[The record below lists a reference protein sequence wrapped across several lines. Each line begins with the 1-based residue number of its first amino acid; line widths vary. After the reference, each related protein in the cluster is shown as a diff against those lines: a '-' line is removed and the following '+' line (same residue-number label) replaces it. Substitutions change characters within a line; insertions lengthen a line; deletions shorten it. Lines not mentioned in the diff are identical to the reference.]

1 MLEKIANL
9 ELVKLKNK
17 KPLIAGLCISA
28 AMLLLVLLNIKE
40 FWATGSFDF
49 RGGLKCLV
57 LFVIMTMFLV
67 IKIKLPKWVEFGV
80 SIVMLFAG
88 PYLIFEMVRLLV
100 GAPEYTSYIYEMNLM
115 FYVIL
120 QFVVFVFTLSPRVAI
135 TVGLVISWGIHIA
148 NELVL
153 LIRGTP
159 LVPTD
164 LYAITTA
171 MTVTSPD
178 SWHFNVAML
187 LGTILCV
194 ALIALVWQF
203 KLVYPKWWARI
214 PAFVIGVAIIVNC
227 VWEIAILDYESF
239 STSTFDQESTND
251 VNGIALG
258 FYINCRKMKFD
269 EPVGY
274 NKEAVEQF
282 LSQYTD
288 ETLEEGTELPNI
300 IVVMNESFSD
310 LSYVGKLRTD
320 TPYIEFFNSLTRD
333 YPHGKLLVSVL
344 GGGTCNTEFEFLT
357 SLSMLNMPNNCYA
370 YMQHVTGETPSLAS
384 YLKEYGY
391 TSVAMHPFYEICWK
405 RNSIYPFLGFDDY
418 ISGEDMSDDHGVY
431 VSADRWEKG
440 FGDDVEYVRTL
451 ISDSFFY
458 DEVIKQFENKGDKE
472 KMFIFA
478 LTVQNHSPYE
488 YMGEDFETDV
498 HITNYEG
505 DYPRAEQYL
514 SLVKDSD
521 EALQELITYFEG
533 VDEKTMIVFFGDHQ
547 PNVEHQLINQMAPY
561 RNLIVNS
568 YLSRYMT
575 PFVIWA
581 NYDIG
586 GREDLGVMSANYLG
600 LTALEYAGVPLSR
613 EYQMIMD
620 TREVSIAQNSW
631 GYYDRFHA
639 WYDREDEETYKDEIL
654 NIYNYYTYWML
665 NDR

>member
-1 MLEKIANL
+1 MIKTANF
-9 ELVKLKNK
+9 EIIKLKER
-17 KPLIAGLCISA
+17 KPLITGLCISA
-28 AMLLLVLLNIKE
+28 AMLVLVLFNIKE
-40 FWATGSFDF
+40 FWANDVFNWAGAI
-49 RGGLKCLV
+49 KCLA
-57 LFVIMTMFLV
+57 LFAIMTAFLI

-80 SIVMLFAG
+80 SIAMLFAG

-100 GAPEYTSYIYEMNLM
+100 GAPEYTSYIYEMNLI
-115 FYVIL
+115 FYVAL
-120 QFVVFVFTLSPRVAI
+120 QFLVFIFTQSPRVAI
-135 TVGLVISWGIHIA
+135 VSGLVISWGVHIA

-171 MTVTSPD
+171 MTVTTPQ
-178 SWHFNVAML
+178 SWHFNVSML
-187 LGTILCV
+187 LGTLCCV
-194 ALIALVWQF
+194 AMIAFVWQF

-214 PAFVIGVAIIVNC
+214 PAVIVGIAITANC
-227 VWEIAILDYESF
+227 IYEIAILDYESF
-239 STSTFDQESTND
+239 STSTFDQESTNN

-258 FYINCRKMKFD
+258 FYINCRKMQFD

-274 NKEAVEQF
+274 SEAAIEEF

-288 ETLEEGTELPNI
+288 ETLEEGEELPNI
-300 IVVMNESFSD
+300 IVVMNESFAD

-320 TPYIEFFNSLTRD
+320 NPYMEYFNSLTRK

-370 YMQHVTGETPSLAS
+370 YMQHITGETPSLAS
-384 YLKEYGY
+384 YLNGFGY
-391 TSVAMHPFYEICWK
+391 RSIAMHPFYEICWK
-405 RNSIYPFLGFDDY
+405 RNSIYPFMGFEDY
-418 ISGEDMSDDHGVY
+418 ISGEDMSDDHGIY

-440 FGDDVEYVRTL
+440 FGDDVEYIRTL

-458 DEVIKQFENKGDKE
+458 KELIKEFESKGEDE

-478 LTVQNHSPYE
+478 VTVQNHSSYE
-488 YMGEDFETDV
+488 YDGEDFETDV

-505 DYPRAEQYL
+505 EYPRAEQYL
-514 SLVKDSD
+514 SLVKDSN
-521 EALQELITYFEG
+521 EALEELITYFEG

-586 GREDLGVMSANYLG
+586 EAEDLGVMSANYLG

-620 TREVSIAQNSW
+620 TREVSIAQNAW
-631 GYYDRFHA
+631 GYYDKFHA
-639 WYDREDEETYKDEIL
+639 WYDREDEAYKDEIL

>member
-1 MLEKIANL
+1 MI
-9 ELVKLKNK
+9 KLKSK
-17 KPLIAGLCISA
+17 KPLIAGMCISA
-28 AMLLLVLLNIKE
+28 LMLLLILLNAGE
-40 FWATGSFDF
+40 FVADGVFKTDSAV
-49 RGGLKCLV
+49 KCV
-57 LFVIMTMFLV
+57 ALFVVMTAFLV
-67 IKIKLPKWVEFGV
+67 FKISLPKWAQAVASLV
-80 SIVMLFAG
+80 LLFAG

-100 GAPEYTSYIYEMNLM
+100 GAPQYNSYIYEMNLV
-115 FYVIL
+115 FYVAL
-120 QFVVFVFTLSPRVAI
+120 EFAVFALTQSPKIALSA
-135 TVGLVISWGIHIA
+135 GLAISWILHTA
-148 NELVL
+148 NEVVL

-164 LYAITTA
+164 LYAIRTA
-171 MTVTSPD
+171 MTVTSPEN
-178 SWHFNVAML
+178 WHFNVEML
-187 LGTILCV
+187 LGTVCCI

-203 KLVYPKWWARI
+203 DLKYPKKWLRL
-214 PAFVIGVAIIVNC
+214 PAIAVG
-227 VWEIAILDYESF
+227 IAITVSSVLTISWIDYTSF

-251 VNGIALG
+251 LNGIALS
-258 FYINCRKMKFD
+258 FYINCCKMRFD

-274 NKEAVEQF
+274 SEEAIEQF

-288 ETLEEGTELPNI
+288 EVLEEGEELPNI

-320 TPYIEFFNSLTRD
+320 NAYMDYFDSLTRK

-384 YLKEYGY
+384 YLKGYGY
-391 TSVAMHPFYEICWK
+391 KAIAMHPFYEICWK
-405 RNSIYPFLGFDDY
+405 RNSIYPFMGFDDY
-418 ISGEDMSDDHGVY
+418 VSGEDMSDDHGIY

-458 DEVIKQFENKGDKE
+458 KELIEQFENKGEDE

-478 LTVQNHSPYE
+478 LTVQNHSSYE
-488 YMGEDFETDV
+488 YAGDDFETDV
-498 HITNYEG
+498 HITNYDG
-505 DYPRAEQYL
+505 YFPRAEQYL

-521 EALQELITYFEG
+521 EALEELITYFEG

-547 PNVEHQLINQMAPY
+547 PNVEHQLINLMAPY
-561 RNLIVNS
+561 RNQLVNS
-568 YLSRYMT
+568 YLTRYMT

-613 EYQMIMD
+613 EQQMIMD
-620 TREVSIAQNSW
+620 TREISIAQNSW

-639 WYDREDEETYKDEIL
+639 WYDRETEEPYKDEIL
-654 NIYNYYTYWML
+654 NIYNYYTYWLL
-665 NDR
+665 NER

>member
-1 MLEKIANL
+1 MF
-9 ELVKLKNK
+9 KLKSQ
-17 KPLIAGLCISA
+17 KPLIAGICISA

-40 FWATGSFDF
+40 FRTDGVFNTDGA
-49 RGGLKCLV
+49 LKCLA
-57 LFVIMTMFLV
+57 LFVIMTAFLIFKV
-67 IKIKLPKWVEFGV
+67 TLPKWAESAV
-80 SIVMLFAG
+80 SVVLLFAG

-100 GAPEYTSYIYEMNLM
+100 GAPEYTSYIYEMNLI
-115 FYVIL
+115 FYVAL
-120 QFVVFVFTLSPRVAI
+120 EFAVFVFTQSPRIAL
-135 TVGLVISWGIHIA
+135 TSGLVISWTAHAA

-159 LVPTD
+159 VVPTD
-164 LYAITTA
+164 LYAIRTA
-171 MTVTSPD
+171 MTVTSPE

-187 LGTILCV
+187 LGTICCV

-203 KLVYPKWWARI
+203 KLTYPKWWLRI
-214 PAFVIGVAIIVNC
+214 PAAIVGIAITVNC
-227 VWEIAILDYESF
+227 IVTIAMLDHTSF

-251 VNGIALG
+251 LNGIALS
-258 FYINCRKMKFD
+258 FYINCRKMQFD
-269 EPVGY
+269 KPAGY
-274 NKEAVEQF
+274 SEEAIEQF

-288 ETLEEGTELPNI
+288 ETLEDGEELPNI
-300 IVVMNESFSD
+300 IVVMNESFAD
-310 LSYVGKLRTD
+310 LSYVGKLKTD
-320 TPYIEFFNSLTRD
+320 NAYMSFFNSLTRK

-370 YMQHVTGETPSLAS
+370 YMQHITGETPSLAS
-384 YLKEYGY
+384 YLKNYGY
-391 TSVAMHPFYEICWK
+391 RAVAMHPFYEICWK
-405 RNSIYPFLGFDDY
+405 RNSIYPFMGFDDY
-418 ISGEDMSDDHGVY
+418 ISGEDMSDEHGVY

-458 DEVIKQFENKGDKE
+458 KELIKEFEAKSEDE

-478 LTVQNHSPYE
+478 VTVQNHSSYE
-488 YMGEDFETDV
+488 YEGEDFVTDV
-498 HITNYEG
+498 HITNYDGE
-505 DYPRAEQYL
+505 YPRAEQYL

-521 EALQELITYFEG
+521 EALEELITYFEG

-547 PNVEHQLINQMAPY
+547 PNVEHQLINLMAPY
-561 RNLIVNS
+561 RNQLVNS
-568 YLSRYMT
+568 YLTRYMT
-575 PFVIWA
+575 PFVIWT
-581 NYDIG
+581 NYEIG
-586 GREDLGVMSANYLG
+586 DNKDLGVMSANYLG

-620 TREVSIAQNSW
+620 TREISIAQNSW

-639 WYDREDEETYKDEIL
+639 WYDRAEETYKDEIM
-654 NIYNYYTYWML
+654 NVYNYYTYWML